1 MIKYLLLVVAIV
13 ATENIQAKS
22 KKNKTEE
29 AKIDFSFS
37 EDKKN
42 DFKSIQEVTEKLKKV
57 DGLFP
62 MYQDSLT
69 GKSYI
74 EISEEQLGKEFI
86 YFMYVLDGVV
96 DAGYFRGAYRDN
108 IVIKFE
114 KSFDK
119 IEIKNTTRVG
129 LGKNA
134 KENGADNFN
143 YASLIHPTT

>member
-69 GKSYI
+69 GKS
-74 EISEEQLGKEFI
+74 
-86 YFMYVLDGVV
+86 
-96 DAGYFRGAYRDN
+96 
-108 IVIKFE
+108 
-114 KSFDK
+114 
-119 IEIKNTTRVG
+119 
-129 LGKNA
+129 
-134 KENGADNFN
+134 
-143 YASLIHPTT
+143 